1 METAPC
7 DYSCLFLLHS
17 QLTVDV
23 VRGIL
28 WRLCQDD
35 ELTGSNPPWTK
46 AGFTNGWM
54 GIIGEIAL

>member
-35 ELTGSNPPWTK
+35 VSALSDARTGQNVWELVF
-46 AGFTNGWM
+46 A
-54 GIIGEIAL
+54 ARVR